1 MPVTIFGSTTQM
13 TVTWLIHTTGS
24 QMMVAW
30 YPLAALA
37 LALVAALR
45 LRETAPLLR
54 RPDAA

>member
-1 MPVTIFGSTTQM
+1 M
-13 TVTWLIHTTGS
+13 TVTWLIHATGS

-45 LRETAPLLR
+45 LRETAPLRL